1 MLDHEFRVWFAAFLF
16 CWRAVGVLVAAAPA
30 ADYLHFRRLTPAEGL
45 PTEQVLRIFED
56 SRGFLWFGTS
66 DGLARYDSHEF
77 RVFRPDPKDP
87 HSLGNGNVSD
97 IREDAQGNLW
107 IATQGGLDCWRR
119 DTEQFA
125 HFRHETNNPASLSSD
140 KTWCLWLDPD
150 GSLWVGTS
158 GAGLNHFDPRSGKCE
173 RFGGPPDGRADLK
186 DATIECLFRDR
197 QGVLWVG
204 TVEDG
209 LNQFDPKTGR
219 FRAYAHDPADPR
231 SLSHNHVSAI
241 VEDAQGYLWVG
252 TYDGVSRLDPARR
265 FFERLRADVD
275 DPGALPS
282 RTVAALLVD
291 REGQVWVGTD
301 GGGLSRFNLA
311 TRKFIHYRHSQFAQ
325 WTLASDVVRTLLQDR
340 SGDLWIGHFPA
351 GASHADRL
359 TAPFRTFRAVPG
371 ETNTLSDEHVLSFLD
386 DPAGGLWVGTDKG
399 GLNHWHET
407 TGRWTHYRHDS
418 HDARSLGAKA
428 VLALLHDYRGR
439 LWVGTWG
446 GGLNL
451 LEPDTGTFRRYL
463 PEPNRGNALGSD
475 VVTSLVE
482 DQRRQLW
489 AGTWGEGVYRYVP
502 EEDGFVRYHH
512 DPADPRSLNSDHIS
526 SLLVTRNGTLW
537 VGTTEGLARWVPAT
551 RSWDRFQHQPGKP
564 GTLSH
569 SEVIDLLEDRQGAIW
584 VSTGGGG
591 LNRLDPQT
599 GTGENFRTA
608 GGLPSDLLR
617 GIVED
622 ADGMLWISSN
632 QGLARFDPRTSRI
645 RVFDE
650 HDGLPGRQFSSNGRL
665 RLRSGE
671 LVFGTTQGFVRFD
684 PRALQPN
691 TNPPPVVLTGFEVF
705 NQPMRPGLPD
715 SPLRQSISETR
726 RLELPA
732 RLSVLS
738 FQFAA
743 LNYRSSVRNQ
753 YRFMLE
759 GFDQGWR
766 KPGPERRAT
775 YTNLDPG
782 RYRLRVQAANGDGMW
797 NLTGVNLELVIVP
810 AWWQTWW
817 SRGAAGLGLLAGA
830 VMTGWRVAGH
840 RSRDRL
846 REAEI
851 ERQAAQEREQA
862 EKALRQSE
870 ERFRLIMESS
880 TDLVAV
886 LDLEGRRLY
895 NSPSYRNILGDPTG
909 LRGSLSFEEIHPE
922 DRARVRL
929 SFQETV
935 RTGAGQRLE
944 YRLVDHLGQVR
955 HIESQ
960 GSVMRDEHGRVAKVL
975 VVSRDVTERQR
986 AEEALRQSEQ
996 KYRELV
1002 EHANSIILRWTRDGR
1017 ITFLNEF
1024 GQRFLGYT
1032 QDEIRGRH
1040 VFDTLVPETESGG
1053 RQLPSLIDQ
1062 ICANPAAFEQNVNQ
1076 NVRRNG
1082 ERVWI
1087 CWTNKVVLDPQGQ
1100 VAEILS
1106 IGLDITARKR
1116 IEEELRETQANLE
1129 RRVADRTAE
1138 LAAAKD
1144 RAEAADRLKSS
1155 FLATMSHELRTPLN
1169 SIIGFTGILIQGL
1182 AGPLNPEQ
1190 RKQLEMVRG
1199 SARHLLALINDVLD
1213 ISKIEAGQLEVAREP
1228 VDLRA
1233 SVEKVAALVK
1243 PLADKKGLA
1252 LRVELAPEIGTV
1264 QSDQRRVEQVLLNL
1278 LNNALK
1284 FTERGEITL
1293 SAQTVPGTAGDP
1305 HATIRLSVADTGVGI
1320 KPEDLAT
1327 LFQPFRQIDSGL
1339 ARYHEGTGLGLAIC
1353 RRLAELMGGKVHA
1366 RSEWG
1371 KGSTFSFT
1379 LPSGT

>member
-1 MLDHEFRVWFAAFLF
+1 MLDHEFRAWFAAFLLGLGV
-16 CWRAVGVLVAAAPA
+16 VGVLGAAAPA
-30 ADYLHFRRLTPAEGL
+30 DDYLHFRRLTPADGL

-107 IATQGGLDCWRR
+107 IATQGGLDCWQRN
-119 DTEQFA
+119 TEQFS
-125 HFRHETNNPASLSSD
+125 HFRHETNHPASLSSD

-150 GSLWVGTS
+150 GSLWVGTA

-173 RFGGPPDGRADLK
+173 RFGGQLDGREGLK

-204 TVEDG
+204 TVEGG

-219 FRAYAHDPADPR
+219 FRAYEHDPADPR

-252 TYDGVSRLDPARR
+252 TYDGVSRLDPERR
-265 FFERLRADVD
+265 FFARFGADVD
-275 DPGALPS
+275 DPGALQS
-282 RTVAALLVD
+282 RTVGALMVD
-291 REGQVWVGTD
+291 REGRVWVGTD
-301 GGGLSRFNLA
+301 GGGLSRFNPA
-311 TRKFIHYRHSQFAQ
+311 TRKFIHYHYSKYAER
-325 WTLASDVVRTLLQDR
+325 TLASEVVRTLLQDR

-359 TAPFRTFRAVPG
+359 TAPFRTFRPVPG
-371 ETNTLSDEHVLSFLD
+371 ETNTLSDEHVLSFLE
-386 DPAGGLWVGTDKG
+386 DPAGDLWVGTDKG
-399 GLNHWHET
+399 GLNQWRET
-407 TGRWTHYRHDS
+407 TGRWTHYQHDP
-418 HDARSLGAKA
+418 HAARSLGAKA
-428 VLALLHDYRGR
+428 VLALLRDYRGR

-451 LEPDTGTFRRYL
+451 LEPDTGTFHRYL
-463 PEPNRGNALGSD
+463 PEPNRGNSLGSD
-475 VVTSLVE
+475 VVISLVE
-482 DQRRQLW
+482 DPQRQLW
-489 AGTWGEGVYRYVP
+489 AATWGAGVYRYVP
-502 EEDGFVRYHH
+502 EEDGFVRYRH
-512 DPADPRSLNSDHIS
+512 DPADPRSLNSDHVS
-526 SLLVTRNGTLW
+526 SLLVTRKGTLW

-551 RSWDRFQHQPGKP
+551 QNWDRFQHQLGKP
-564 GTLSH
+564 ATLSNND
-569 SEVIDLLEDRQGAIW
+569 VIDLLEDREGAIW

-599 GTGENFRTA
+599 ATCENFQTA
-608 GGLPSDLLR
+608 AGLPSEVLR

-622 ADGMLWISSN
+622 DDGMLWIGSN
-632 QGLARFDPRTSRI
+632 QGLARFDPRTRKI

-671 LVFGTTQGFVRFD
+671 LVFGTTQGFVKFD
-684 PRALQPN
+684 PRALRTN

-705 NQPMRPGLPD
+705 SQPMLPGLPA
-715 SPLRQSISETR
+715 SPLRQSITETR
-726 RLELPA
+726 RLEIPA

-743 LNYRSSVRNQ
+743 LNYRSSTRNQ

-759 GFDQGWR
+759 GFDESWR

-782 RYRLRVQAANGDGMW
+782 RYRLRVKAANGDGVW
-797 NLTGVNLELVIVP
+797 NEAGVNLELVIVP
-810 AWWQTWW
+810 PWWRTWW
-817 SRGAAGLGLLAGA
+817 CRGAAVLGLIGGA
-830 VMTGWRVAGH
+830 AMTGWGISAH
-840 RSRDRL
+840 RTRDRL
-846 REAEI
+846 REAEFA
-851 ERQAAQEREQA
+851 RRAAQEREQA
-862 EKALRQSE
+862 EKAVRQSE

-895 NSPSYRNILGDPTG
+895 NSPSYRNLLGDPNR
-909 LRGSLSFEEIHPE
+909 LRGSLSFTEIHAE
-922 DRARVRL
+922 DRDRVQK
-929 SFQETV
+929 SFRETV
-935 RTGAGQRLE
+935 RTGVGQRLE
-944 YRLVDHLGQVR
+944 YRLVDQAGQVR
-955 HIESQ
+955 HLESQ
-960 GSVMRDEHGRVAKVL
+960 GSVMRDEHGRVSKVL

-986 AEEALRQSEQ
+986 AQEALRESER

-1017 ITFLNEF
+1017 IIYLNEF

-1032 QDEIRGRH
+1032 QAEIRGRQ
-1040 VFDTLVPETESGG
+1040 VFDTLVPETETSG

-1062 ICANPAAFEQNVNQ
+1062 ICANPAAFEQNVNE

-1087 CWTNKVVLDPQGQ
+1087 CWTNKVVLDAQGQ

-1129 RRVADRTAE
+1129 RRVAERTAE

-1144 RAEAADRLKSS
+1144 RAEAADRLKSA

-1213 ISKIEAGQLEVAREP
+1213 ISKIEAGQLVVAREP

-1233 SVEKVAALVK
+1233 SLEKVAAVVK
-1243 PLADKKGLA
+1243 PMADKKGLA
-1252 LRVELAPEIGTV
+1252 LRVRLAPEIRAV
-1264 QSDQRRVEQVLLNL
+1264 QSDPRRVEQVLLNL
-1278 LNNALK
+1278 LNNAVK

-1293 SAQTVPGTAGDP
+1293 AAETVSGVVGEPA
-1305 HATIRLSVADTGVGI
+1305 ALRISVADTGIGI

-1339 ARYHEGTGLGLAIC
+1339 SRSHEGTGLGLAIC
-1353 RRLAELMGGKVHA
+1353 RRLAELMGGKIHA
-1366 RSEWG
+1366 ESEWG

-1379 LPSGT
+1379 LPLET